1 MRAKVRFIAYASGS
15 KTNQRGREARGAI
28 LRRVGY
34 RDTWLWNLGFSAYWF
49 ATSWKWYILLLVVIP
64 GQVVDLV
71 TAEGAAQGLAGAD
84 LERYVLDIKNTKW
97 GLVVLFGA
105 VWALFGP
112 MIFGGWSD
120 RLRSR
125 FGHRQPFIAAGA
137 ALTCIALFVLADAKS
152 YLILVVGYLLLQFSD
167 DVGTGPYSAMVPEI
181 VPESSRGRASSVM
194 SMLQLLGQIGSAL
207 TAMALRKVELI
218 YIGVGL
224 VNVLCALWTIWTIR
238 GVRPVADAVED
249 RTPFFAKWV
258 RPFKQRDFVWV
269 WFTRLLSAL
278 GFFLVTQYIFNFLSD
293 AYTSYLFFG
302 QDLGDANMA
311 VNVLGLTMSLF
322 GAFGAVYAARNSDRI
337 GRKPLIY
344 FAGVLIFLVM
354 VPFALVRDFTVAWFL
369 AALFGAGY
377 GLYISADWALVSDV
391 IPNKSA
397 AGVEMGVW
405 ASSIV
410 SVQLLSGGFGSVID
424 LLNRSTP
431 LLGYMTGI
439 VLAGCLFLVST
450 VLIRQVKGSR

>member
-1 MRAKVRFIAYASGS
+1 MSEASASGY
-15 KTNQRGREARGAI
+15 KN
-28 LRRVGY
+28 
-34 RDTWLWNLGFSAYWF
+34 TWLWNLGFSAYWF

-64 GQVVDLV
+64 GQVVDV
-71 TAEGAAQGLAGAD
+71 ATAEGAARGLAGMD
-84 LERYVLDIKNTKW
+84 LDKYVDSIKNTKW

-120 RLRSR
+120 RLRSK

-137 ALTCIALFVLADAKS
+137 ALTVIALFVLADARA
-152 YLILVVGYLLLQFSD
+152 YWMIVVGYLLLQFSD

-181 VPESSRGRASSVM
+181 VPEEHRGRASSVM
-194 SMLQLLGQIGSAL
+194 SMLQLLGQIGSAV
-207 TAMALRKVELI
+207 TAMALGEVKLI

-224 VNVLCALWTIWTIR
+224 VNLLCAAWTVWTIR
-238 GVRPVADAVED
+238 GVRPPSEAQESKKE
-249 RTPFFAKWV
+249 FFLTTWL

-278 GFFLVTQYIFNFLSD
+278 GFFLVTQYILNFMTD
-293 AYTSYLFFG
+293 AYSSYVFFG
-302 QDLGDANMA
+302 RDLGEAKMA

-322 GAFGAVYAARNSDRI
+322 GAFGAMYAAKNADRL
-337 GRKPLIY
+337 GRKRLIY
-344 FAGVLIFLVM
+344 VAGVVIFLVM
-354 VPFALVRDFTVAWFL
+354 VPFAVVRDYTVAWAL
-369 AALFGAGY
+369 AAVFGAGY

-391 IPNKSA
+391 IPNKSS

-410 SVQLLSGGFGSVID
+410 SVQLLSGAYGSVID
-424 LLNRSTP
+424 WLNKKSD
-431 LLGYMTGI
+431 LAGYMSAII
-439 VLAGCLFLVST
+439 VAGCLFLVST
-450 VLIRQVKGSR
+450 VLVKQVRGSR

>member
-1 MRAKVRFIAYASGS
+1 V
-15 KTNQRGREARGAI
+15 TPT
-28 LRRVGY
+28 GY

-71 TAEGAAQGLAGAD
+71 TAEGAARGLAGAD
-84 LERYVLDIKNTKW
+84 LESYVQHIKNTKW

-137 ALTCIALFVLADAKS
+137 ALTCVALFVLADAPS
-152 YLILVVGYLLLQFSD
+152 YWVLVLGYLLLQFSD

-181 VPESSRGRASSVM
+181 VPEEHRGRASSVM
-194 SMLQLLGQIGSAL
+194 SMLQLLGQIGSAV
-207 TAMALRKVELI
+207 TALVLGEVKLI
-218 YIGVGL
+218 YVGVGL
-224 VNVLCALWTIWTIR
+224 VNLLCALWTVWTIR
-238 GVRPVADAVED
+238 GVRPASAAVED
-249 RTPFFAKWV
+249 REFFLTKWL
-258 RPFKQRDFVWV
+258 RPFKTRDFVWV

-278 GFFLVTQYIFNFLSD
+278 GFFLVTQYIRNFLTD
-293 AYTSYLFFG
+293 AYSSYVFFG
-302 QDLGDANMA
+302 VDLGSAGDA

-322 GAFGAVYAARNSDRI
+322 GAFGATYAARHADRI
-337 GRKPLIY
+337 GRKRLIY
-344 FAGVLIFLVM
+344 VSGVAIFVVM
-354 VPFALVRDFTVAWFL
+354 VPFALVRDYTLAWAL
-369 AALFGAGY
+369 AAVFGAGY

-391 IPNKSA
+391 IPNKGA

-405 ASSIV
+405 ASSVV
-410 SVQLLSGGFGSVID
+410 SVQLLSGAFGSVID
-424 LLNRSTP
+424 VLNRQAA
-431 LLGYMTGI
+431 LLGYMTA
-439 VLAGCLFLVST
+439 VVTAGCLFLAST
-450 VLIRQVKGSR
+450 MLVKQVRGSR

>member
-1 MRAKVRFIAYASGS
+1 MSRAPS
-15 KTNQRGREARGAI
+15 T
-28 LRRVGY
+28 GY

-49 ATSWKWYILLLVVIP
+49 ATSYKWYILLIIVIP
-64 GQVVDLV
+64 GQVVDLI
-71 TAEGAAQGLAGAD
+71 TADAVRGGMALEAAQQYAED
-84 LERYVLDIKNTKW
+84 FKNTKW
-97 GLVVLFGA
+97 GLVVLLGA

-137 ALTCIALFVLADAKS
+137 ALTVVSLAVLADAQS
-152 YLILVVGYLLLQFSD
+152 YWVIIVGYLLLQFSD

-181 VPESSRGRASSVM
+181 VPEESRGRASSVM
-194 SMLQLLGQIGSAL
+194 SMLQLVGQIASAL
-207 TAMALRKVELI
+207 VALALKDFKLI
-218 YIGVGL
+218 YLGVGV
-224 VNVLCALWTIWTIR
+224 VNLLCAAWTIWTIR
-238 GVRPVADAVED
+238 AVRPAPADGEEAEKEL
-249 RTPFFAKWV
+249 FFRKWA

-278 GFFLVTQYIFNFLSD
+278 GFFLVTQYILNFLTD
-293 AYTSYLFFG
+293 AYSSYVFFG
-302 QDLGDANMA
+302 IDLGTATQA
-311 VNVLGLTMSLF
+311 VNVLGLTMSLT
-322 GAFGAVYAARNSDRI
+322 GAFGAMYAAKHSDRI

-344 FAGVLIFLVM
+344 VSGVLIFCVM
-354 VPFALVRDFTVAWFL
+354 VPFAVVRDYTAAWCL
-369 AALFGAGY
+369 AAVFGAGY

-391 IPNKSA
+391 IPNKRS

-410 SVQLLSGGFGSVID
+410 SVQLLSGAYGSVID
-424 LLNRSTP
+424 WLNKRS
-431 LLGYMTGI
+431 LHAGYMSAV

-450 VLIRQVKGSR
+450 VLVRQVRGSR